1 MGFRA
6 RLIIEITL
14 TLLFAGTCGLALVA
28 PDWLEALGVRLDEGH
43 GELEQA
49 LAGVAGAAALTCS
62 VLARG
67 EWNRLRRLAREVS
80 HAR

>member
-6 RLIIEITL
+6 KLVIEIAL
-14 TLLFAGTCGLALVA
+14 ALVFAGTCGLALVA
-28 PDWLEALGVRLDEGH
+28 PDWLEAVGVRLDEGH
-43 GELEQA
+43 GEFEQA

-67 EWNRLRRLAREVS
+67 EWRRLRRTAREVS
-80 HAR
+80 HVR